1 MTQPEAIPAS
11 LGGVHRLKLYYE
23 RNERSVTVL
32 SFVAGFLFDVVTLGR
47 IDSWLAIGQQIVYL
61 VVIAAALTQMF
72 LEQGG
77 PQLELDKMFVLK
89 RWYYQYR
96 TAIVHF
102 LFGSLLNLYTIFFF
116 KSSSLL
122 VSFFFL
128 AFLVLILVANESRR
142 FKSLGLPF
150 KFAML
155 SLCVLSFFAYVVP
168 ILVGSIGLLVFL
180 LSMLVGC
187 LPLIGL
193 GWWVRARGPQLFAL
207 ARKQIHL
214 PLSLVLL
221 GFFILYY
228 FRVIPPVPLS
238 IPFIGVYHSVE
249 RTEQGYL
256 LGHER
261 PTWRFWHNGDQ
272 EFLAQPGDKVY
283 VFFRIFSPTRFSD
296 QVLMRWYWKDDARG
310 WTLQDSIP
318 IKIVGGREQG
328 FRGYGFKSKYQPGAW
343 KVQIET
349 TDARE
354 IGRVY
359 FDLQTGP
366 EWPRSFAIDIE

>member
-1 MTQPEAIPAS
+1 MTQPNAIPAS
-11 LGGVHRLKLYYE
+11 PGAVQRLKLYYE
-23 RNERSVTVL
+23 KNERSIAVL
-32 SFVAGFLFDVVTLGR
+32 SFVAGFIFDIVTLGR
-47 IDSWLAIGQQIVYL
+47 IDSLVAIGQQVLYL
-61 VVIAAALTQMF
+61 VLIATALTQML

-77 PQLELDKMFVLK
+77 PSPEPDGMFVLK
-89 RWYYQYR
+89 RWYYQSR

-122 VSFFFL
+122 VSFGFL
-128 AFLVLILVANESRR
+128 VSLVLILVANESKR

-168 ILVGSIGLLVFL
+168 IAVGSIGVVVFL
-180 LSMLVGC
+180 ASMLIGC
-187 LPLIGL
+187 LPMIAL
-193 GWWVRARGPQLFAL
+193 GWWARARAPQLAV
-207 ARKQIHL
+207 RVRNQIHV
-214 PLSLVLL
+214 PLGLVLL
-221 GFFILYY
+221 GFFVLYY

-249 RTEQGYL
+249 RTEEGYRL
-256 LGHER
+256 SHER
-261 PTWRFWHNGDQ
+261 PPWRFWHNGDQ
-272 EFLAQPGDKVY
+272 EFVARPGDKVY
-283 VFFRIFSPTRFSD
+283 VFFRVFSPTRFSD
-296 QVLMRWYWKDDARG
+296 QVLMRWYWKEEARG
-310 WTLQDSIP
+310 WTMQDSIP

-328 FRGYGFKSKYQPGAW
+328 FRGYGFKSNYQPGAW

-349 TDARE
+349 MDSRE

-359 FDLQTGP
+359 FDLQLGP
-366 EWPRSFAIDIE
+366 EWPRSFEIDME

>member
-1 MTQPEAIPAS
+1 MTQPEAIPAPP
-11 LGGVHRLKLYYE
+11 GGIHRLKLYYE

-32 SFVAGFLFDVVTLGR
+32 SFVAGFLFDIVTLSR
-47 IDSWLAIGQQIVYL
+47 IDSWLSIGQQVVYL
-61 VVIAAALTQMF
+61 VVIATALTQML
-72 LEQGG
+72 LEQGR
-77 PQLELDKMFVLK
+77 PQLELDKMFFFK

-102 LFGSLLNLYTIFFF
+102 LFGSMLNLYTIFFF

-122 VSFFFL
+122 VSFSFL
-128 AFLVLILVANESRR
+128 AFLVLLLVANESKR

-150 KFAML
+150 KFGML

-180 LSMLVGC
+180 SSMPIGC

-193 GWWVRARGPQLFAL
+193 GWWVRARAPQLFPL
-207 ARKQIHL
+207 ARKQIYL

-221 GFFILYY
+221 GFFVLYY

-249 RTEQGYL
+249 RTEQGYR

-261 PTWRFWHNGDQ
+261 PQWRFWHNGDQ
-272 EFLAQPGDKVY
+272 EFLARPGDKVF

-296 QVLMRWYWKDDARG
+296 QVLMRWYWKDGARG

-366 EWPRSFAIDIE
+366 EWPRSFEIDIE

>member
-11 LGGVHRLKLYYE
+11 PEGIHRLKLYYE
-23 RNERSVTVL
+23 RNEPKIAIL
-32 SFVAGFLFDVVTLGR
+32 FFIGGFVFDMIMVDRV
-47 IDSWLAIGQQIVYL
+47 DSWFTIGQQIAYIAL
-61 VVIAAALTQMF
+61 VMTIMTRML
-72 LEQGG
+72 LEGAG
-77 PQLELDKMFVLK
+77 PSHDSAGMSAVR
-89 RWYYQYR
+89 RWYYRYR
-96 TAIVHF
+96 TAIANFF
-102 LFGSLLNLYTIFFF
+102 LGTLLNLYTIFFF

-122 VSFFFL
+122 VSFAFLFVL
-128 AFLVLILVANESRR
+128 AFLLLVNEFNR
-142 FKSLGLPF
+142 FKWLGLSF
-150 KFAML
+150 KFALL
-155 SLCVLSFFAYVVP
+155 SLCILSFSASVVP
-168 ILVGSIGLLVFL
+168 IFVGSIGLLVFL
-180 LSMLVGC
+180 SSMPVGC

-193 GWWVRARGPQLFAL
+193 GWWVRARAPQLFPL

-221 GFFILYY
+221 GFFVLYY
-228 FRVIPPVPLS
+228 FKVIPPVPLS

-249 RTEQGYL
+249 RTEEAYRL
-256 LGHER
+256 SHER
-261 PTWRFWHNGDQ
+261 PLWRFWHNGDQ
-272 EFLAQPGDKVY
+272 EFLARPGDKIY

-296 QVLMRWYWKDDARG
+296 QVLMRWYWKDGARG

-328 FRGYGFKSKYQPGAW
+328 FRGYGFKSNYQAGAW

-359 FDLQTGP
+359 FDLQIGP
-366 EWPRSFAIDIE
+366 EWPREFEIDIE

>member
-1 MTQPEAIPAS
+1 MTQPEAIPVS
-11 LGGVHRLKLYYE
+11 PGGIHRLKLYYE

-32 SFVAGFLFDVVTLGR
+32 SFVAGFLFDIVTLSR
-47 IDSWLAIGQQIVYL
+47 IDSWLSIGQQILYL
-61 VVIAAALTQMF
+61 VVIATALTQMF

-77 PQLELDKMFVLK
+77 PQLELDKMFFFK

-122 VSFFFL
+122 VSFSFL
-128 AFLVLILVANESRR
+128 AFLVLLLVANESKR

-150 KFAML
+150 KFGML

-180 LSMLVGC
+180 SSMPVGC

-193 GWWVRARGPQLFAL
+193 GWWVRARAPQLFPL

-249 RTEQGYL
+249 RTEQGYR

-261 PTWRFWHNGDQ
+261 PQWRFWHNGDQ
-272 EFLAQPGDKVY
+272 DFVARPGDKVY

-296 QVLMRWYWKDDARG
+296 QVLMRWYWKDGARG

-328 FRGYGFKSKYQPGAW
+328 FRGYGFKSNYQPGAW

-366 EWPRSFAIDIE
+366 EWPRSFEIDIE